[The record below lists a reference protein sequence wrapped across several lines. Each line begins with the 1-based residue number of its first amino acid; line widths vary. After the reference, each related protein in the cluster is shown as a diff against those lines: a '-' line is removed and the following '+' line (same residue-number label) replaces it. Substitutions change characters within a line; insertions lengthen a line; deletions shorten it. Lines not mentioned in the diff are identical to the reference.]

1 MARNTGKKVRRRG
14 RRRKRGFATWS
25 IGKKIGAVLGGT
37 LLGVVV
43 IGSVILASKMNK
55 LSSVKLDTDKL
66 NISDEVKHEK
76 GREDNSHY
84 PDNSVYGKSLEA
96 ISNKTE

>member
-1 MARNTGKKVRRRG
+1 MAKNTGKKGQTKRASQK
-14 RRRKRGFATWS
+14 KRGFATWS

-76 GREDNSHY
+76 GIHEC
-84 PDNSVYGKSLEA
+84 SVIWSGFKR
-96 ISNKTE
+96 K